1 MHRPIFVFLA
11 AAFAVAAAGLP
22 ISGAMAEAQVAA
34 TAPAQPEPS
43 AGAAADAAAAEEA
56 SPGVSDT
63 ERRAK
68 VLAQVGSR
76 TLTVGDF
83 EDQLSSPRNPV
94 PTRARYAD
102 PEQVRREFDQRVER
116 MVIAAWAERQGI
128 DRRADLLRDVR
139 KLYRGITLYRHV
151 SETVTDG
158 SVTDAEVAAF
168 YEEHHDWYNRPE
180 TVKAGLIL
188 LPDRPQ
194 AEAALARALAAKGN
208 RAELVR
214 IVRELSTDEESKL
227 QNGTIGVFDRDGK
240 LNRAQGHGQPEPPP
254 VDPAIVA
261 AAFTMST
268 PYDVYPQVVDTARGP
283 AVVFMFNRTEAVTR
297 TVEEVASRIRPELLK
312 QRRDAAADTFLAE
325 ARGRYHVAVHDG
337 AFENVVVAPAPPEA
351 MGPHGGMFDEPPG
364 MGPMAPPR
372 VITPQP

>member
-1 MHRPIFVFLA
+1 MHRPIFVIVVV
-11 AAFAVAAAGLP
+11 AFAAVAAGLP
-22 ISGAMAEAQVAA
+22 VAGVA
-34 TAPAQPEPS
+34 TEEQATAAAPAQPEPS
-43 AGAAADAAAAEEA
+43 ADAVAADVAAAEETAGA
-56 SPGVSDT
+56 SDQ

-68 VLAQVGSR
+68 VLAKVGSR

-102 PEQVRREFDQRVER
+102 PEQVRREFDERIER
-116 MVIAAWAERQGI
+116 MVIAAWAEHEGI
-128 DRRADLLRDVR
+128 DRRADVLRDIR

-151 SETVTDG
+151 SEAVTDE

-168 YEEHHDWYNRPE
+168 YEEHRDWYNRPE

-194 AEAALARALAAKGN
+194 AEAALVRALAAKGN

-240 LNRAQGHGQPEPPP
+240 INRAQGHDQPEPPP

-261 AAFTMST
+261 AAFTLST

-283 AVVFMFNRTEAVTR
+283 AVVFLYNRTEAVTR

-312 QRRDAAADTFLAE
+312 QRRDAAADAFLAE
-325 ARGRYHVAVHDG
+325 VRGRYHVTVHDE
-337 AFENVVVAPAPPEA
+337 AFEHVVVAPAPPEA
-351 MGPHGGMFDEPPG
+351 LSPHGGMFDEPPG
-364 MGPMAPPR
+364 VSPMTPPR
-372 VITPQP
+372 VITPAP